1 MFKCQ
6 ISALKYGKRLAILI
20 LTAALLLG
28 TFACTG
34 PGPLQTGVIED
45 EEELQIDGEIMFT
58 ISNES
63 GTASEAAAPN
73 AIANAFMRKYPNVKI
88 IIDDAN
94 RTTYAT
100 RISTG
105 EIGDV
110 FWCDAND
117 AHNYKKNHNALMML
131 DYYRDRLGIDTQNI
145 FSGALTSGMIDG
157 RLYMVPRNIGQQVL
171 IYNKDALRAAN
182 IEIPSDGTAISWE
195 EFKDSCR
202 RLTLDENGTYT
213 QVGASFKI

>member
-73 AIANAFMRKYPNVKI
+73 AIANAF
-88 IIDDAN
+88 
-94 RTTYAT
+94 YAE
-100 RISTG
+100 IS
-105 EIGDV
+105 E
-110 FWCDAND
+110 C
-117 AHNYKKNHNALMML
+117 
-131 DYYRDRLGIDTQNI
+131 
-145 FSGALTSGMIDG
+145 
-157 RLYMVPRNIGQQVL
+157 
-171 IYNKDALRAAN
+171 
-182 IEIPSDGTAISWE
+182 
-195 EFKDSCR
+195 
-202 RLTLDENGTYT
+202 
-213 QVGASFKI
+213 